1 MDTLPPGPWRRRRPE
16 ELQVP
21 GDAFP
26 PLHVFPHPPLPG
38 REAQCHLTPCHR
50 STPLP
55 GTVLLG
61 HRLSFYK
68 EGFKPHWPQQGGRLT
83 LLPIVYGEAGVQ
95 EIGSG
100 AGLPPGEGRRPRVLE
115 QRRGAAGRRAVVA
128 TRGDATE
135 RREEPGPAVPEVRRG
150 RALRQLLACPQRH
163 NAFFF
168 DTVRREKRSSG
179 VTIGKEKIN
188 CYFQMIQLPAW
199 RIQEKLRLKC

>member
-150 RALRQLLACPQRH
+150 RALYCQVGFHTTPTMVLLVITCVNLWSP
-163 NAFFF
+163 
-168 DTVRREKRSSG
+168 G
-179 VTIGKEKIN
+179 VIGEV
-188 CYFQMIQLPAW
+188 
-199 RIQEKLRLKC
+199 ETKLSV